1 MRLVGVGASDCTD
14 LVAMRRS
21 MYVVQELMGG
31 GDMKALLLRHMSD
44 PWAGVYSKVDALRW
58 AMQVGVVMGC
68 FSWKGGGGGR
78 HLGQVVGGVVKTAPC
93 CGQKGGWGRGLDC
106 GILVEM
112 CWG

>member
-1 MRLVGVGASDCTD
+1 
-14 LVAMRRS
+14 

-68 FSWKGGGGGR
+68 FSWKGGGEGGI
-78 HLGQVVGGVVKTAPC
+78 
-93 CGQKGGWGRGLDC
+93 WGRL
-106 GILVEM
+106 LVG
-112 CWG
+112 W